1 MKFGTVFLFTVVFS
15 AFAQSTLAGTIDLRS
30 LSVGEQGSDAV
41 TIANAM
47 ISTPNDDLFVF
58 GDGQFGME
66 TGPEGAIC
74 AIDGRRCLGDVEIWF
89 TGGPVSD
96 LTFEALYGGP
106 LDLAIAS
113 IFHNDRMIGSASV
126 STGEM
131 VDFTGFSGVT
141 RLLLED
147 QGSLSAGFAY
157 GRFNF
162 ATGAAGGSP
171 TAPPLSPQPPS
182 PSPVPLPAGLPLLIA
197 ALGGL
202 GVMRLRQS
210 RRAA

>member
-1 MKFGTVFLFTVVFS
+1 MKFGTVFLFMVVFS
-15 AFAQSTLAGTIDLRS
+15 AFAQSTLAGTIDLRT
-30 LSVGEQGSDAV
+30 LSAGEQGSDAV
-41 TIANAM
+41 SIANAM
-47 ISTPNDDLFVF
+47 ISTPNDDLFIF
-58 GDGQFGME
+58 SDGMFGME

-89 TGGPVSD
+89 TDGPVSD

-106 LDLAIAS
+106 FDLAIAS
-113 IFHNDRMIGSASV
+113 IFHDDRMIGSASV

-157 GRFNF
+157 GRFSF
-162 ATGAAGGSP
+162 STGPADAGPTSP
-171 TAPPLSPQPPS
+171 APA
-182 PSPVPLPAGLPLLIA
+182 PVPLPAGLPLLLA

-202 GVMRLRQS
+202 GVMRALRS
-210 RRAA
+210 RRTA